1 MLFNSPTFFV
11 FFAIVYL
18 LYLQLPH
25 RAQNRLLLVASYVFY
40 GWWDWRFLTLILLS
54 TSVDFLVS
62 HRIAASSDRV
72 HRRRWL
78 LVSLSQGLGLLGFFK
93 YYDFFV
99 DSLAAGLAGFGIDAG
114 WLHLDVVLPVGIS
127 FYTFQTLSYTIDVYR
142 GHLQPSQDFFDFALF
157 VSFFPQ
163 LVAGPIERATALLPQ
178 VANPRRLTPDQFRD
192 GVYLV
197 AWGLIKK
204 VVIADH
210 CALIVNEVF
219 DDHASYGGAEQLIA
233 VYAFAFQIYC
243 DFSGYTD
250 IARGIAKLMGF
261 ELMLNF
267 DLPYFATNPSDFWR
281 RWHVSLSTWLR
292 DYLYISLGGNRRGSL
307 LTYRN
312 LMITMV
318 LGGLWHGAKWTMI
331 LWGTYHGLL
340 LVAHRLF
347 SEWRSRTKS
356 TQRRERRLLA
366 HLALA
371 ALYFQLTSFG
381 WLIFRAESVGQVFDF
396 VRTIATDFALTPRAE
411 EVSARLALLT
421 APLVAFELLQFR
433 ANDLLVWLR
442 LRPAWQVASALSLA
456 AASFAYWILFQSAL
470 GTAQEFIYFQF

>member
-1 MLFNSPTFFV
+1 VLFNSPQFFV
-11 FFAIVYL
+11 FFTIVYL
-18 LYLQLPH
+18 LYLNLPH
-25 RAQNRLLLVASYVFY
+25 RAQNGLLLVASYVFY
-40 GWWDWRFLTLILLS
+40 GWWDWRFLGLLFFS
-54 TSVDFLVS
+54 TTVDFFVAR
-62 HRIAASSDRV
+62 RIAAASDPVR
-72 HRRRWL
+72 RRRWL
-78 LVSLSQGLGLLGFFK
+78 LVSLATGLGLLGFFK

-99 DSLAAGLAGFGIDAG
+99 DSLELGLRGFGVDPA
-114 WLHLDVVLPVGIS
+114 WLHLDLVLPIGIS
-127 FYTFQTLSYTIDVYR
+127 FYTFQSLSYTIDVYR
-142 GHLQPSQDFFDFALF
+142 GQLRPSRNFFDLALV
-157 VSFFPQ
+157 VSLFPQ
-163 LVAGPIERATALLPQ
+163 LVAGPIERAKSLLPQ
-178 VANPRRLTPDQFRD
+178 VVKPRRLTPDGFRD

-204 VVIADH
+204 IVIADH
-210 CALIVNEVF
+210 CALIVNQVF

-281 RWHVSLSTWLR
+281 RWHISLSTWLR
-292 DYLYISLGGNRRGSL
+292 DYLYISLGGNRRGSF

-331 LWGTYHGLL
+331 LWGAYHGLL

-347 SEWRSRTKS
+347 TEWRSRTGRAP
-356 TQRRERRLLA
+356 RREPRLLA

-381 WLIFRAESVGQVFDF
+381 WLIFRAESVGQVVDF
-396 VRTIATDFALTPRAE
+396 VRTIATSFALTPRAE
-411 EVSARLALLT
+411 ELFARLALLT
-421 APLVAFELLQFR
+421 APLVAFELLQFK

-442 LRPAWQVASALSLA
+442 LRPAWQVASALYLA